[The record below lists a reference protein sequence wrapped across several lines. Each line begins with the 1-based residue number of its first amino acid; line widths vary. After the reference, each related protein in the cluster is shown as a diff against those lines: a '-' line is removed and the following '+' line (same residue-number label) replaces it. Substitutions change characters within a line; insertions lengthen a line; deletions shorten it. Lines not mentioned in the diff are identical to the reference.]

1 MKRRCW
7 FVSVLVLAFFTAFPL
22 RSAPPVEDEVIP
34 LIEMENIPL
43 VDAIRQL
50 ARKARLNIVIDPKV
64 PVVFERATVSIRW
77 HDVTAKEALTALL
90 DNYDLVLVEAP
101 RPTPSR

>member
-1 MKRRCW
+1 MKRGCW
-7 FVSVLVLAFFTAFPL
+7 FLSVPVLAFFTAFPL

-50 ARKARLNIVIDPKV
+50 ARKAHQNIVIDPKV
-64 PVVFERATVSIRW
+64 TVVFDRATVSIRW

-90 DNYDLVLVEAP
+90 DNYDLVLVETP
-101 RPTPSR
+101 RRTLAR